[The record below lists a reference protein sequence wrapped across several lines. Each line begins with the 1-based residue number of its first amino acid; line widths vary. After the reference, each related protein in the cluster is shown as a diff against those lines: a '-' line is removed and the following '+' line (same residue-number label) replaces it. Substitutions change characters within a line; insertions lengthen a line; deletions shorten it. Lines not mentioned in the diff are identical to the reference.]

1 MVYKRVRG
9 WTSERSLPVQN
20 YHKLDEDIQL
30 FKDCNG
36 KVLPET
42 RIWWPEMT
50 EDNKGSPELSISD
63 QGWRGLTKS
72 CRNWQRVVRIERD
85 QTWLTRAD
93 KSRQILSKPW
103 NRRSS
108 KGGKRTKDVKGWQN
122 LVSPR
127 RPSLLVLVSPYLCQ
141 PLLAVVSFCQPFL
154 LSWLFPAIDNLWYPM
169 PALVNLCQS
178 LSPPG
183 GGRGRATWQ
192 SFVPCHRKYSQSEY
206 KKIVVYS
213 TLLHPIF
220 PSSAAILFPLKLCK
234 LPHFQLQ
241 VLFQPCQSQIFPLAL
256 ILRSQTHQ

>member
-1 MVYKRVRG
+1 
-9 WTSERSLPVQN
+9 
-20 YHKLDEDIQL
+20 
-30 FKDCNG
+30 
-36 KVLPET
+36 
-42 RIWWPEMT
+42 MT
-50 EDNKGSPELSISD
+50 EAG
-63 QGWRGLTKS
+63 
-72 CRNWQRVVRIERD
+72 
-85 QTWLTRAD
+85 

-154 LSWLFPAIDNLWYPM
+154 LSWPFPAIDNLWHPM
-169 PALVNLCQS
+169 PAFVNLCQS
-178 LSPPG
+178 LSPSGGG

-206 KKIVVYS
+206 RKVVVYS

-220 PSSAAILFPLKLCK
+220 PSSAAILFLLKLCK
-234 LPHFQLQ
+234 LLHFQFQ

-256 ILRSQTHQ
+256 ILRSTTKFYTWRLRPEIKPLNLLCAILKEKVSLLKNFINKRYNFYILSKSFSTAANGLSLKYE

>member
-1 MVYKRVRG
+1 MGKCSLKRGSDGLRWQRITRVHQSLVFQTRVDEGWPSFAETDRG
-9 WTSERSLPVQN
+9 WSGLR
-20 YHKLDEDIQL
+20 
-30 FKDCNG
+30 
-36 KVLPET
+36 ET
-42 RIWWPEMT
+42 KHGWQELT
-50 EDNKGSPELSISD
+50 EAG
-63 QGWRGLTKS
+63 
-72 CRNWQRVVRIERD
+72 
-85 QTWLTRAD
+85 

-108 KGGKRTKDVKGWQN
+108 KGGKRTKNVKGWQN

-154 LSWLFPAIDNLWYPM
+154 LSWLFPAIDDLWYPM

-178 LSPPG
+178 LSPRG
-183 GGRGRATWQ
+183 GGRGHATWQ

-206 KKIVVYS
+206 RKVVVYS

-234 LPHFQLQ
+234 LLHFQLQ

-256 ILRSQTHQ
+256 ILRLKTQQ